1 MLQSK
6 FHLSSSNNVMWF
18 SSFSIFFPRFYVYS
32 SFFTIY
38 VTSTIDEASRKELC
52 NEGSVGKIVLEI
64 LKEIYHHL
72 LLYPMNFLTYILM
85 VSVLLHHLWLLM
97 SLMNCCGPLMEM
109 RFMCS
114 ALNFSHLILRFLLIN
129 FLLIPFNCILILISF
144 LFILL
149 YYILK
154 QLVILVG
161 IF

>member
-1 MLQSK
+1 
-6 FHLSSSNNVMWF
+6 MWF
-18 SSFSIFFPRFYVYS
+18 SSFSTFFPCFYVYS

-38 VTSTIDEASRKELC
+38 VTSTIDETSRKELC
-52 NEGSVGKIVLEI
+52 NEGSIGKIVLEI
-64 LKEIYHHL
+64 LKEILPSSSSLSNEFFDLHPYG
-72 LLYPMNFLTYILM
+72 
-85 VSVLLHHLWLLM
+85 SVLLHHLWLLM

-114 ALNFSHLILRFLLIN
+114 ALNFNHLMLRFLLIN